1 MRRIL
6 LTLAVAIFSV
16 TAPVAPATAGAAP
29 VKLPHPPRAPHPSAR
44 ALALAAIHRHRLLL
58 EKEARASLHVV
69 ASQFHLTLEQLVAK
83 WQRVAIC
90 EVNGNW
96 SMKGPMYS
104 GIGFSNAT
112 WVQYG
117 GRHFAPTAGDATP
130 VQQVAIG
137 MRITRTW
144 IPDQYGCSPFGW

>member
-6 LTLAVAIFSV
+6 LTLAVALFSV
-16 TAPVAPATAGAAP
+16 AAPAAPERAGAAP
-29 VKLPHPPRAPHPSAR
+29 IKAPHPPRAPHPSAR
-44 ALALAAIHRHRLLL
+44 ALALARVQLHRHRL
-58 EKEARASLHVV
+58 EIEARTSLHPI

-96 SMKGPMYS
+96 SMKGPRYS

-144 IPDQYGCSPFGW
+144 IPDQYGCSPVGW

>member
-6 LTLAVAIFSV
+6 LTLAVALFSV
-16 TAPVAPATAGAAP
+16 AAPAAPASASTTAPRH
-29 VKLPHPPRAPHPSAR
+29 PHPPHPNP
-44 ALALAAIHRHRLLL
+44 LALAREAMQDHRQFLDT
-58 EKEARASLHVV
+58 EAASALH
-69 ASQFHLTLEQLVAK
+69 AFTSQLHLSLGQLVQK

-90 EVNGNW
+90 EVDGNW
-96 SMKGPMYS
+96 AMKGPMFS

-112 WVQYG
+112 WLQYG
-117 GRHFAPTAGDATP
+117 GARFAPSAGDATP
-130 VQQVAIG
+130 LQQVAIA